1 VGSIPTIV
9 RSFKS
14 SVSRRTNRELN
25 MTALWQRNY
34 YEHEIPAGGILRDQ
48 TDHERIA
55 RHITSN
61 PLNWVDDE
69 ENPKLPENPSR

>member
-1 VGSIPTIV
+1 
-9 RSFKS
+9 
-14 SVSRRTNRELN
+14 